1 MTAHPGNLNARSK
14 LNANPGKLNA
24 RTTFCVILFASR
36 GNLNAN
42 SGKMDEKTYTVEPL
56 YSEPPYS
63 ESLFIVNEF
72 LGPLKTAILYI
83 I

>member
-1 MTAHPGNLNARSK
+1 MISRHERQVETL
-14 LNANPGKLNA
+14 
-24 RTTFCVILFASR
+24 LFLAYELLQCEQNR
-36 GNLNAN
+36 NGL
-42 SGKMDEKTYTVEPL
+42 GITTVEPL

-83 I
+83 IWNLYIVNLFIVNTST